1 MPGLDNTMPQ
11 TDASADYD
19 PEMDNMPKGGTP
31 DSTHGEADREGAM
44 AKADLFKLANYSH
57 KLYQQLKDDDQL
69 EAWVQAKIT
78 KAADYIASVYH
89 YLAYEMKFTEYAH
102 HLDNSDTLSEGQK
115 RVLKARLNE
124 AKDKMKEIKKAQA
137 EKMKKD
143 EKIDESMVD
152 VCGHCGGAGHVEKKI
167 PEEVKSKVEKYNRLM
182 KATKAAHKRMDAN
195 HNGIPDDEEAEL
207 EENFDGER
215 GADQDTPSKFNKQKT
230 ATGTRYTRKSSTF
243 SDEHDGG
250 SGIKSHAKAKSSD
263 EKKADKSNDIKLP
276 KHSGNT
282 WGMKGGEKFGKKM
295 EEAAD
300 KKADKDYDQDGEIE
314 SGKDEYLG
322 SKIRAAKKAGKL
334 KEGTCT
340 VCKKEPCVCKKEK
353 KCNECGMFESKCE
366 CSMMEGERTMSRAA
380 KGVMKYGK
388 DGMKAL
394 AKAGKEGKSLEPV
407 KTKYNK
413 YDESLNEDIQSQLD
427 MLMKAYNDAKAKG
440 DQKAAAQWA
449 ADYQKL
455 KAMQGSTPVK
465 EGKPSAGLSAAK
477 KSATV
482 KKAKAGGDIGKPGKG
497 FKALAKKAGGGEK
510 GEKIAAAAMW
520 KNIKETTAYMAEKK
534 AVKDLPGKQEKI
546 DADHDG
552 KIEASDLAKLR
563 AKKETVK
570 ESTEFTR
577 MQEQL
582 SRLTRSEKP
591 MVAES
596 REVDQIRA
604 LTQRLLG

>member
-1 MPGLDNTMPQ
+1 MPGLDNQPELDMSADDAIEKDTMPPN
-11 TDASADYD
+11 DVVGA
-19 PEMDNMPKGGTP
+19 
-31 DSTHGEADREGAM
+31 HGSEDREGAM
-44 AKADLFKLANYSH
+44 AKADLYKLANYSH
-57 KLYQQLKDDDQL
+57 KLYQQLQDDTQL

-115 RVLKARLNE
+115 QVLKTRLME
-124 AKDKMKEIKKAQA
+124 AKMKMKEIKKAQA

-167 PEEVKSKVEKYNRLM
+167 PEEVKAKVEKYNRLM

-195 HNGIPDDEEAEL
+195 HNGIPDDEESEL

-215 GADQDTPSKFNKQKT
+215 GGDQDTPSKFNKQQT
-230 ATGTRYTRKSSTF
+230 SPTSTRYTRKSSTF

-250 SGIKSHAKAKSSD
+250 SGTKSHAKAKDSAT
-263 EKKADKSNDIKLP
+263 KKAEKSNDIKLP
-276 KHSGNT
+276 KHTGNT

-295 EEAAD
+295 EEAAE
-300 KKADKDYDQDGEIE
+300 KKADKDYDQDGKIE

-322 SKIRAAKKAGKL
+322 SRIRAAKKAGKL
-334 KEGTCT
+334 KEGTCS
-340 VCKKEPCVCKKEK
+340 VCKKDPCVCKKEK
-353 KCNECGMFESKCE
+353 KCNECGMFESKCK
-366 CSMMEGERTMSRAA
+366 CSVMESDRTMSRAA
-380 KGVMKYGK
+380 KGMMKYGK

-407 KTKYNK
+407 KAKYNK

-465 EGKPSAGLSAAK
+465 EGKPSAGLSKAK

-520 KNIKETTAYMAEKK
+520 KNIKETTAYVMEKSKAAKPDYIDLDKDGNKSEPMKK
-534 AVKDLPGKQEKI
+534 AAKD
-546 DADHDG
+546 
-552 KIEASDLAKLR
+552 

-570 ESTEFTR
+570 ESTEVDR
-577 MQEQL
+577 MREL
-582 SRLTRSEKP
+582 TGRLNRAEKP
-591 MVAES
+591 AIVEN
-596 REVDQIRA
+596 REVDQIRE
-604 LTQRLLG
+604 LTRKLLG